1 MSYEFFI
8 SLRYLR
14 AKRKQVFVS
23 IITFISMAGILLGV
37 AALII
42 VLAVMNG
49 FEKELRDKILGI
61 NAHIILMEYT
71 GPMKDYER
79 VKSGI
84 STVPGVV
91 ASTPFIYT
99 QAMLKNGDSV
109 SGIVLRGLL
118 PADARDV
125 INLGRM
131 LEGRLEN
138 LSVQGREGMQMQKP
152 LADVPGIVLGKEL
165 ARHIGAFLYDTVHV
179 VSPQGIATPMG
190 MVPRMKKFVVVGI
203 FESGF
208 YEYDS
213 TIAYL
218 SLADSQ
224 DFLGLGDQV
233 TGLEIKVDNI
243 YNARDIAGAI
253 EQKLGYPFWARDW
266 MKMNRN
272 LFAALRLEKRVMF
285 IIVGLIVLVA
295 GFNIICTLI
304 MVVMEKTKDIA
315 ILKSMGAT
323 SKSIMKIFMLQG
335 VIIGGLGTLMG
346 TVTGLLVAWN
356 IGPIS
361 RFIENLFGFKI
372 LPGDVYYLSELP
384 ALVNYED
391 VAIILVGSVLISLM
405 ATLYPSRNAS
415 RLDPAE
421 AIRYE

>member
-71 GPMKDYER
+71 GPMKDYDR
-79 VKSGI
+79 VKRDI
-84 STVPGVV
+84 AAIPGVV

-109 SGIVLRGLL
+109 SGIVLRGLS

-131 LEGRLEN
+131 VEGRLEN
-138 LSVQGREGMQMQKP
+138 LSVQGREGMQMPKP
-152 LADVPGIVLGKEL
+152 LAEVPGIVLGKEL
-165 ARHIGAFLYDTVHV
+165 ARHVGAFLNDTVHV

-243 YNARDIAGAI
+243 YNAREIAGAI
-253 EQKLGYPFWARDW
+253 EQKLGYPYWARDW

-315 ILKSMGAT
+315 ILKSMGAS

-335 VIIGGLGTLMG
+335 VIIGGIGTLMG

-391 VAIILVGSVLISLM
+391 VAIILVGSVLISLI
-405 ATLYPSRNAS
+405 ATIYPSRNAS

>member
-1 MSYEFFI
+1 MPYEFFV

-71 GPMKDYER
+71 GPMKDYARIQRE
-79 VKSGI
+79 VAS
-84 STVPGVV
+84 VPGVV
-91 ASTPFIYT
+91 ASTPFIYS

-109 SGIVLRGLL
+109 SGIVMRGLS

-138 LSVQGREGMQMQKP
+138 LSPQGRETMSVPGA

-165 ARHIGAFLYDTVHV
+165 ARHVGASLHDAVHV
-179 VSPQGIATPMG
+179 VSPQGIATPLG

-213 TIAYL
+213 TLAYT
-218 SLADSQ
+218 SLANSQ
-224 DFLGLGDQV
+224 EFLGLGDRV

-243 YNARDIAGAI
+243 YKAREIAGAI
-253 EQKLGYPFWARDW
+253 EMKLGYPAWARDW

-323 SKSIMKIFMLQG
+323 SKSVMKIFMLQG
-335 VIIGGLGTLMG
+335 VIIGGIGTLLGTVL
-346 TVTGLLVAWN
+346 GLTVAWN
-356 IGPIS
+356 IGPITRS
-361 RFIENLFGFKI
+361 VENLFGFKI

-391 VAIILVGSVLISLM
+391 VAIIVAGSLLVSLL
-405 ATLYPSRNAS
+405 ATIYPARNAS
-415 RLDPAE
+415 KLDPAE

>member
-1 MSYEFFI
+1 
-8 SLRYLR
+8 
-14 AKRKQVFVS
+14 
-23 IITFISMAGILLGV
+23 
-37 AALII
+37 
-42 VLAVMNG
+42 
-49 FEKELRDKILGI
+49 
-61 NAHIILMEYT
+61 
-71 GPMKDYER
+71 
-79 VKSGI
+79 
-84 STVPGVV
+84 
-91 ASTPFIYT
+91 
-99 QAMLKNGDSV
+99 
-109 SGIVLRGLL
+109 
-118 PADARDV
+118 
-125 INLGRM
+125 
-131 LEGRLEN
+131 
-138 LSVQGREGMQMQKP
+138 
-152 LADVPGIVLGKEL
+152 
-165 ARHIGAFLYDTVHV
+165 
-179 VSPQGIATPMG
+179 
-190 MVPRMKKFVVVGI
+190 
-203 FESGF
+203 
-208 YEYDS
+208 
-213 TIAYL
+213 
-218 SLADSQ
+218 
-224 DFLGLGDQV
+224 
-233 TGLEIKVDNI
+233 
-243 YNARDIAGAI
+243 
-253 EQKLGYPFWARDW
+253 

-335 VIIGGLGTLMG
+335 VIIGGIGTLMG

-391 VAIILVGSVLISLM
+391 VAIILVGSVLISLL